1 MWAGL
6 IMEPELNLSKTATR
20 ASNQGG
26 GGVRPGVLGQ
36 QWVELFILREKV
48 MQTHIRSDRLKDEGY
63 GNTVWCKSVA
73 FLKTEFVLIVMLYF
87 LGIGALLGF
96 LFIVASRAADPS
108 GVNSKVLS
116 AVTILASFVISGLN
130 LVVERCRTVIEKSR

>member
-1 MWAGL
+1 MTRSRRRHWDRRRSNSPWLSVKLDSMWAGL

-73 FLKTEFVLIVMLYF
+73 FLKTEFVLIV
-87 LGIGALLGF
+87 
-96 LFIVASRAADPS
+96 
-108 GVNSKVLS
+108 
-116 AVTILASFVISGLN
+116 
-130 LVVERCRTVIEKSR
+130 